1 MTPGSE
7 KFLRLIGF
15 EELGNNDNFDTAVL
29 ELRLLN
35 AGLSAP
41 FVETIFVTL
50 SIGAVEV
57 PDRNTLNPVYK
68 VMSSS
73 RDDDE
78 VFDLDD

>member
-1 MTPGSE
+1 MTLGSE
-7 KFLRLIGF
+7 IFLRLIGF

-50 SIGAVEV
+50 SIGAIEV

-73 RDDDE
+73 RDNDE